1 MAFKYL
7 RCKWHCH
14 DQKGKSWRK
23 TLPFAPSPGY
33 TCLATG
39 VLHLPEAGS
48 LPKESH
54 PKHTTRSRFPVL
66 HPEDQGSPLGGQAS
80 VYVRE
85 ECASYSPLLAH
96 QWERGRKKNTFF
108 QPLLYSVCLSTEH
121 QWVSFIRMI
130 ACMFSFEKQLPY
142 PIHSPH
148 RG

>member
-96 QWERGRKKNTFF
+96 QSERGRKKKKHFLPATPLLCMFIHRA
-108 QPLLYSVCLSTEH
+108 PMSLLYSDDSMYVFLWKTTPLS
-121 QWVSFIRMI
+121 
-130 ACMFSFEKQLPY
+130 
-142 PIHSPH
+142 HS
-148 RG
+148 